1 MAVRGSNTGTI
12 DVRRRLALRLL
23 GAGAGLGTAAW
34 LGWLDGVSPVLPA
47 QAPTGS
53 AKIPVPPGG
62 IIRTI
67 TGDIDPNSYTGGTL
81 MHEHLGNGRPSL
93 ARGGGGTLPV
103 ESPTQDAAWMAEELT
118 LARKNG
124 NLGCIVAAGT
134 NSPGPDDA
142 RYLTTLSQASGV
154 RIVAAAAYYMP
165 QAYPSGTETLSEDE
179 IAEMVAKGAQ
189 ESRLGAFGEL
199 GCANDEADLQP
210 IEKKVFRA
218 FAKAQVRTSL
228 PIFTHTNYSTGA
240 NVSMDMALR
249 QLDVLES
256 AGGKPSSIAI
266 GHVCCLDDP
275 MADVARRLGRRGAFV
290 AFDRMTRQ
298 QQWVPDAKRIEM
310 IKVLLEAGLVD
321 NLLISSDYIGRINA
335 AAGEVPGYPGSLHAR
350 DGGPG
355 YARPFILAV
364 PQMMK
369 AGISVDA
376 IRKITV
382 DNPRRFLTF
391 VPTRGG

>member
-1 MAVRGSNTGTI
+1 MTLSRRDNGRPTI
-12 DVRRRLALRLL
+12 GRRRALRLL
-23 GAGAGLGTAAW
+23 GTGAGVGAAAW
-34 LGWLDGVSPVLPA
+34 LADLERLAAALTA
-47 QAPTGS
+47 QAPQGG
-53 AKIPVPPGG
+53 AGIPVPPGG

-67 TGDIDPNSYTGGTL
+67 TGDIDPNSISGGTL
-81 MHEHLGNGRPSL
+81 MHEHLGNGRPPQ
-93 ARGGGGTLPV
+93 ARGGGAPPPV
-103 ESPTQDAAWMAEELT
+103 DNPTQDAAWMTEELV

-134 NSPGPDDA
+134 NMPGPDNA
-142 RYLTTLSQASGV
+142 PYLTRLSQASGV
-154 RIVAAAAYYMP
+154 RIVAAAAYYTP
-165 QAYPSGTETLSEDE
+165 QSYPRGTETLSEDA
-179 IAEMVAKGAQ
+179 IADLVVKGAQ
-189 ESRLGAFGEL
+189 DGHLGAFGEL

-218 FAKAQVRTSL
+218 FAKAQTRTNL

-240 NVSMDMALR
+240 SVPMDMALR
-249 QLDVLES
+249 QLDALES
-256 AGGKPSSIAI
+256 AGGRPSSIAI

-275 MADVARRLGRRGAFV
+275 MADVAKRVAKRGAFV

-298 QQWVPDAKRIEM
+298 QQWVSDARRIVM
-310 IKVLLEAGLVD
+310 LKALLDAGLAGS
-321 NLLISSDYIGRINA
+321 LLISSDYIGRINTA
-335 AAGEVPGYPGSLHAR
+335 VGEVPGYPGPLHAR
-350 DGGPG
+350 EGGPG

-369 AGISVDA
+369 AGIPVEV

-391 VPTRGG
+391 VPKGS